1 MSLPPFQHL
10 VDEHWRD
17 VARLA
22 HALAPGHGDDVA
34 QQAWTQALAAYP
46 RLTHAR
52 NLRSWLL
59 TITHRCAMD
68 HHRAARRT
76 TPHEDPSLLAQAPDA
91 RPRPRR
97 PTATCGR
104 GSPPCRPRQRDAV
117 VLRFVGDLDHR
128 AVAAAL
134 GTSPGMSRRLVSDAI
149 ATLRLDLRGPAMTNP
164 FTTFDPPARRARPCS
179 RRPTSRTCS
188 RTPRSGGCSLA
199 VRADG
204 ARRDVRLRAGHGSR
218 GPLAHRASPPRVS
231 PRVLR
236 HAAPTDAARRALA
249 AYLAGAARSV
259 DVRTDLALASAF
271 QREVLTGLAARV
283 GYGERTTYAVL
294 ASAVEHPGAARAVG
308 TRPRRE
314 PAVHRAALPPGAAR
328 LGRGRRVCRWA
339 GRQGAPPGARG
350 GPRRLTGQAPRRSS
364 RSMSSSVIGRRNRTS
379 HAFSANPIPQPPMIQ
394 AGQK

>member
-68 HHRAARRT
+68 HHRAGPAHDTARGPVAARAG
-76 TPHEDPSLLAQAPDA
+76 PRAPAA
-91 RPRPRR
+91 RGC

-104 GSPPCRPRQRDAV
+104 GSAPCRERQRDAV

-134 GTSPGMSRRLVSDAI
+134 GTSPGMSRRLVSDAH
-149 ATLRLDLRGPAMTNP
+149 RHPPPRPQGPAMTNP
-164 FTTFDPPARRARPCS
+164 FTTFDPPLAGPPVLA
-179 RRPTSRTCS
+179 PTDVSYVLED
-188 RTPRSGGCSLA
+188 TPVGRLLLA
-199 VRADG
+199 VTADG
-204 ARRDVRLRAGHGSR
+204 RGRDLRLRPRHRRR
-218 GPLAHRASPPRVS
+218 GPLARRGSRRRVS

-236 HAAPTDAARRALA
+236 HPAADGCRAPGARRLPLGGRAVGRRAARPRAGLA
-249 AYLAGAARSV
+249 LPARGAHRARGRRRLRRAH
-259 DVRTDLALASAF
+259 DVR
-271 QREVLTGLAARV
+271 AARV
-283 GYGERTTYAVL
+283 GR
-294 ASAVEHPGAARAVG
+294 RA
-308 TRPRRE
+308 P
-314 PAVHRAALPPGAAR
+314 
-328 LGRGRRVCRWA
+328 RGRA
-339 GRQGAPPGARG
+339 GRRHGARRRTRCASCCPATG
-350 GPRRLTGQAPRRSS
+350 CCPPPAGSAGMPVGRPPRSTSWRSRRPTPTGVS
-364 RSMSSSVIGRRNRTS
+364 
-379 HAFSANPIPQPPMIQ
+379 
-394 AGQK
+394 